1 MFNLCVQ
8 LNCTKER
15 KRKMK
20 KVLLTLVAVVAL
32 GCMTNVSA
40 MTEEELFNTLSQP
53 VTVNGKQYTIPADKK
68 VLLERYFEQ
77 NEVSSEDADYIAA
90 KYTEAKTLA
99 AKIDATS
106 YNAMSATD
114 KEKFITIVSE
124 VKENTKV
131 DVTLSENGVLTVK
144 NQDGSIVTVDVTESI
159 IKTTGSNVAIIAIAG
174 LVSLIGVSV
183 IAKKVSKANA

>member
-77 NEVSSEDADYIAA
+77 NEVSSEDADY
-90 KYTEAKTLA
+90 
-99 AKIDATS
+99 
-106 YNAMSATD
+106 NAMSATD
-114 KEKFITIVSE
+114 KEKFITIVSD